1 MSYNDGDTF
10 LPHTGPPV
18 IGALPL
24 AALRPVIHQL
34 QLSCKSLEPMAPAGI
49 VGGRNGSG
57 SVVAVVMIIEDEDQ
71 VRVLVES
78 VLQDHGHYSPSPT
91 LQMNC

>member
-1 MSYNDGDTF
+1 MPIPSYR
-10 LPHTGPPV
+10 TGPPV

-24 AALRPVIHQL
+24 AALRPVIHQF
-34 QLSCKSLEPMAPAGI
+34 QLRCESLEPMAPAGI

-78 VLQDHGHYSPSPT
+78 VPKIMGTTRQALH
-91 LQMNC
+91 CR

>member
-1 MSYNDGDTF
+1 
-10 LPHTGPPV
+10 
-18 IGALPL
+18 
-24 AALRPVIHQL
+24 
-34 QLSCKSLEPMAPAGI
+34 MAPAGI

-78 VLQDHGHYSPSPT
+78 VPKIMGTTRQALH
-91 LQMNC
+91 CR